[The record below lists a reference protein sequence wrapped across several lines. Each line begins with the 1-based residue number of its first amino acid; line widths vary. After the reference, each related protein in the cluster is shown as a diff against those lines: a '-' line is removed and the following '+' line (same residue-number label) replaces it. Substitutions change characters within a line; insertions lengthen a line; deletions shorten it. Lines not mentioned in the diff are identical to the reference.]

1 MPLTGGACSLRPCSA
16 GYGDAADGAIAI
28 GAVLELTGGHQRL
41 ELAKHLLQDP
51 MAKGN
56 PTQTRAGLGGKTTMA
71 ALLPAG
77 GLISGSAAE
86 LFRPHLKNVR
96 TEVAD

>member
-28 GAVLELTGGHQRL
+28 KAVLELTGGHQRL
-41 ELAKHLLQDP
+41 EMAKHLLQD
-51 MAKGN
+51 A
-56 PTQTRAGLGGKTTMA
+56 MA

-96 TEVAD
+96 TEVAY